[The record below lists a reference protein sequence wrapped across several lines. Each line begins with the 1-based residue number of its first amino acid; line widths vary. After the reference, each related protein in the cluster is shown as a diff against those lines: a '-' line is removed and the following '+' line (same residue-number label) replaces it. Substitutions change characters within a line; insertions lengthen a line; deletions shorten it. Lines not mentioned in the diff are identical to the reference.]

1 MRAHHCADIE
11 RPKHRAYESCVIA
24 NLFLGRCLTF
34 FRVEFLIF
42 WIQKMSHVQN
52 RIRAIMSV
60 TPSEFI
66 WRITKFFAF
75 SGTVPVNANI
85 TLWNAGCDAVNRRA
99 KSCTNIF
106 FTQILGHFES
116 PLRQPFQQNLPH
128 SRFSHEKQTAFSY
141 LRVYPPPS
149 PLSMWNLHPI
159 AAGLPLAAFFVVLPA
174 HFLSMILLQFVCA
187 LNFLGKTHNFQGQ
200 GL

>member
-1 MRAHHCADIE
+1 
-11 RPKHRAYESCVIA
+11 
-24 NLFLGRCLTF
+24 
-34 FRVEFLIF
+34 
-42 WIQKMSHVQN
+42 MSRVQN
-52 RIRAIMSV
+52 RIRTVMALPKAKIIGRG
-60 TPSEFI
+60 PI
-66 WRITKFFAF
+66 LFAF
-75 SGTVPVNANI
+75 SGLDAINTNI
-85 TLWNAGCDAVNRRA
+85 ALWNAGCDAVKRRA

-141 LRVYPPPS
+141 LRVYPPPLR
-149 PLSMWNLHPI
+149 LSMCNLRHI

-174 HFLSMILLQFVCA
+174 HFLAMILFQFVCA

>member
-34 FRVEFLIF
+34 FRVELFVCGILKILG
-42 WIQKMSHVQN
+42 IQDS
-52 RIRAIMSV
+52 IRAIMSV

-85 TLWNAGCDAVNRRA
+85 TLWNAGCDAVKRRA

-106 FTQILGHFES
+106 FTQILGHFKS
-116 PLRQPFQQNLPH
+116 PLRQPFSKTFCIRASH
-128 SRFSHEKQTAFSY
+128 MRSRRLLLLMSISPATTIVHVKSAPYRRRPSACGVFCCFTGSLSFHDFIAVR
-141 LRVYPPPS
+141 LRSKFP
-149 PLSMWNLHPI
+149 W
-159 AAGLPLAAFFVVLPA
+159 
-174 HFLSMILLQFVCA
+174 
-187 LNFLGKTHNFQGQ
+187 
-200 GL
+200 